1 MPVRYRPVHLVQ
13 LGPRR
18 VLVGVRGELIGDA
31 VDRVF
36 IIRLSVFLVCHISL
50 SSGSLLFLLLLLLLL
65 FLFATL
71 LIEPFLDHVRG
82 FTCTRIAPGF
92 WRQNL
97 LERHRVNVRGGID
110 CEIIRPVLTRVHPV
124 SRSQHR
130 ARRRHE
136 RGRVHRLGHR
146 PPRRRLRLFP
156 SQYVL
161 RGDGSFRRPRPLG
174 CFQFVQPSSFQPLSF
189 HPLHLPAL
197 DGRDGCRGGRGG
209 WRCAHRRAHVG
220 LLHLLRQ
227 RLEPEVFGYSSP
239 LGVHLRE

>member
-1 MPVRYRPVHLVQ
+1 MPVRYRPFHLVQ

-31 VDRVF
+31 VDRVCV
-36 IIRLSVFLVCHISL
+36 ILLSGFLFSRVSL
-50 SSGSLLFLLLLLLLL
+50 SSGSLLLLLLLLVLL
-65 FLFATL
+65 LLLFATF
-71 LIEPFLDHVRG
+71 LIEPFLNPVRG
-82 FTCTRIAPGF
+82 FTFTRIAPGG
-92 WRQNL
+92 RQNL
-97 LERHRVNVRGGID
+97 LERHRVNVRDGID
-110 CEIIRPVLTRVHPV
+110 CETIRPVLTRVHPV

-146 PPRRRLRLFP
+146 PSRRRLRLFP